1 MTITNK
7 ILIVKTGTTDPPVVQ
22 TFGDYDDWFQRC
34 LSNHRFEFH
43 IVKVFEGELIPD
55 IQEFDGV
62 MITGS
67 PSSVWENEP
76 WMQVTIEWLKVR
88 IQEQDIPILAV
99 CFGHQL
105 LGAALG
111 GIVESNKQ
119 GPEFGT
125 VEVRLSEYGVN
136 DPLFDGMP
144 SIIEVQSVHKDIV
157 AGVPI
162 YEGVV
167 CLGSTDNTSLQALSV
182 GDQIRSVQFHPE
194 IVEPVLSQL
203 LRGRGIEAEVFT
215 SPHGLQILNNWVRH
229 WILP

>member
-1 MTITNK
+1 M
-7 ILIVKTGTTDPPVVQ
+7 
-22 TFGDYDDWFQRC
+22 
-34 LSNHRFEFH
+34 
-43 IVKVFEGELIPD
+43 
-55 IQEFDGV
+55 
-62 MITGS
+62 
-67 PSSVWENEP
+67 
-76 WMQVTIEWLKVR
+76 
-88 IQEQDIPILAV
+88 

-162 YEGVV
+162 YEDVV
-167 CLGSTDNTSLQALSV
+167 CLGSTDNTSLQALAV